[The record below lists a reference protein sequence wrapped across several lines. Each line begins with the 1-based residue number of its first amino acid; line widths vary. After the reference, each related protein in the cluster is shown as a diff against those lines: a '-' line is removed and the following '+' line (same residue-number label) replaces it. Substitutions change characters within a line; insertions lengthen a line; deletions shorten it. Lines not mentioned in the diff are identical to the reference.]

1 MLSQPDLNGV
11 ASHEDFLEA
20 IIKFA
25 AEKQH
30 LTPDV

>member
-11 ASHEDFLEA
+11 ASHEGFLEA

-25 AEKQH
+25 TEKQH
-30 LTPDV
+30 LTPEN